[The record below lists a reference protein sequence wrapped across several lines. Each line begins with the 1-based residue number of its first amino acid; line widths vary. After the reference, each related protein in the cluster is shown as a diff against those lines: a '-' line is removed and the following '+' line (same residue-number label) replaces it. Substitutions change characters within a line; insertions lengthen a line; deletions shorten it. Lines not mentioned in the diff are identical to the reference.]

1 MNVFSLKVI
10 WTCNCFLGGGGGWRI
25 KKPVLFRQAGKSL
38 LEGAAGGQSCE
49 AAHNLSGWDTPG
61 GFGGGGG
68 ACSSGGGGGG
78 YSGEQ

>member
-1 MNVFSLKVI
+1 M
-10 WTCNCFLGGGGGWRI
+10 
-25 KKPVLFRQAGKSL
+25 KKPVPYQQAGKSL
-38 LEGAAGGQSCE
+38 LEGATGGQSCE
-49 AAHNLSGWDTPG
+49 AAHNFSGWDTPG